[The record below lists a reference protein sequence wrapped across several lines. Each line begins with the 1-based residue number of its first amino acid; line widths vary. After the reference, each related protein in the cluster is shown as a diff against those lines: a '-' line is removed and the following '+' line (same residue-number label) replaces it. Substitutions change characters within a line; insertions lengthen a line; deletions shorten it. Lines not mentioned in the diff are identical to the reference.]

1 AAPLFLFALTAQS
14 PPRSTLFP
22 YTTLF
27 RSVSVPARFFGNLGR
42 FLEDTHPVDTFNEHT
57 GDLLMIPGQR
67 QLVRICLP
75 RVWSQPR
82 GEPFQVHFV
91 GDAQL
96 LQRAQRDEP
105 IEALFCEGMQVVSG
119 RAIRQQVNRS
129 AAVTDKTIQVDPA
142 GQAIWDAI
150 RNTGDDLTTVAVTN
164 QGHVAE
170 IVSLNVTDDV
180 LNVGV

>member
-27 RSVSVPARFFGNLGR
+27 RSVSVPARFFGNLGI

-67 QLVRICLP
+67 QLVRIGLP

-82 GEPFQVHFV
+82 GERSEEHTSELQSRFDLVCR
-91 GDAQL
+91 L
-96 LQRAQRDEP
+96 LLE
-105 IEALFCEGMQVVSG
+105 
-119 RAIRQQVNRS
+119 
-129 AAVTDKTIQVDPA
+129 TKKKY
-142 GQAIWDAI
+142 
-150 RNTGDDLTTVAVTN
+150 
-164 QGHVAE
+164 H
-170 IVSLNVTDDV
+170 
-180 LNVGV
+180 